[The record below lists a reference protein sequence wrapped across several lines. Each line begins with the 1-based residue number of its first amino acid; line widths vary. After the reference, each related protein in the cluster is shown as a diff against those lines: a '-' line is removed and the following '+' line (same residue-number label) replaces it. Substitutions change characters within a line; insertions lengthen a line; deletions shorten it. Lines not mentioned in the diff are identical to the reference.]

1 MDSCRISVEDS
12 TFLPPLPPPRSPPP
26 LESPEERLEP
36 APPPAPSLLPVRGEE
51 LLLQA
56 SASTPTSPL
65 YTAPAPSVALQAAPD
80 LQVNYKAVDFSLTAS

>member
-26 LESPEERLEP
+26 LESPEERVEP

-51 LLLQA
+51 VLQQA
-56 SASTPTSPL
+56 SAPHLNSPPYATPVL
-65 YTAPAPSVALQAAPD
+65 SVAPQAAPAF
-80 LQVNYKAVDFSLTAS
+80 QVN